1 MSLTEPESGC
11 INLNK
16 NSFKK
21 KKMPADAKAVNPE
34 KATVGFP
41 GED

>member
-1 MSLTEPESGC
+1 MSLTEPESSC

-21 KKMPADAKAVNPE
+21 KKPADAEVVNPE
-34 KATVGFP
+34 KAIVGFC
-41 GED
+41 GEA